1 MLGSEY
7 NWLIS
12 APRPTEGAPRVRLAG
27 GGMLTLAVAVFCF
40 LCVALHAASA
50 LVIISTAVN

>member
-12 APRPTEGAPRVRLAG
+12 LTRQANGGPKVRLASG
-27 GGMLTLAVAVFCF
+27 ALLTLAVALFCF
-40 LCVALHAASA
+40 LCVALQATSA
-50 LVIISTAVN
+50 T

>member
-12 APRPTEGAPRVRLAG
+12 LTRPAQGAPKASLARSG
-27 GGMLTLAVAVFCF
+27 LLTLAVAVFCL
-40 LCVALHAASA
+40 LCVALHAASPF
-50 LVIISTAVN
+50 

>member
-12 APRPTEGAPRVRLAG
+12 LTRKVNGVPKVRVARG
-27 GGMLTLAVAVFCF
+27 GLLTLAVALFCF
-40 LCVALHAASA
+40 LCVALQAASA
-50 LVIISTAVN
+50 T